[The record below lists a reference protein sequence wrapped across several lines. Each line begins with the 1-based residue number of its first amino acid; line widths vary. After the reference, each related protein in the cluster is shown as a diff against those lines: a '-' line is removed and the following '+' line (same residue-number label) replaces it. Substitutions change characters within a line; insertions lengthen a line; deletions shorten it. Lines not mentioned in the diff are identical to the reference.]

1 MEQKGMDR
9 RGFIVGSAVAA
20 AGLSIGLPSFAIAE
34 GEVIELPPVG
44 KWPYTKLTPEEI
56 KLVGELSAV
65 GGEGMAGSTG

>member
-44 KWPYTKLTPEEI
+44 KWPYTKLTDVEI
-56 KLVGELSAV
+56 LAIAEKSAV
-65 GGEGMAGSTG
+65 GYASTVATG